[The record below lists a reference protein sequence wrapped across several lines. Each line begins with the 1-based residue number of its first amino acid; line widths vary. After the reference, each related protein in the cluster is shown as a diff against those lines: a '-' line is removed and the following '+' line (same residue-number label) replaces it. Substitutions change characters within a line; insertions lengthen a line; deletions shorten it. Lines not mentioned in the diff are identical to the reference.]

1 MADPSTAAGSGTGGT
16 RRSQRARR
24 ARRVRPVEAVEAQPG
39 RQPADGANATARV
52 DFDKPASPL
61 RPLRPA
67 ERPRALERRFR
78 QTVKTVDLWS
88 VLKISLCFYLS
99 ALIVALGAG
108 IVMWWVGRQAGVIG
122 GVENFMADLVSS
134 PDFEF
139 LSWRILRATTL
150 IGLVLVSL
158 MVVITVLAAAI
169 YNVFSE
175 LIGGVEIT
183 VTEEEAGRR

>member
-1 MADPSTAAGSGTGGT
+1 MADPGRATGSSGSGA
-16 RRSQRARR
+16 RRSQRS
-24 ARRVRPVEAVEAQPG
+24 RRVRPVSSVEPEATRRSV
-39 RQPADGANATARV
+39 DGASAGARV
-52 DFDKPASPL
+52 EFDKPASPI

-88 VLKISLCFYLS
+88 VLKISICFYLS

-108 IVMWWVGRQAGVIG
+108 IVMWWIGRQAGIIG

-134 PDFEF
+134 PEFEF

-150 IGLVLVSL
+150 IGLVIVCLL
-158 MVVITVLAAAI
+158 VVITVLAAAL

-175 LIGGVEIT
+175 LVGGVEIT
-183 VTEEEAGRR
+183 VTEEESGRR